1 MAGTGK
7 AASAKA
13 TGQGRPRMRH
23 DEAYKAVYRV
33 LSAFQQ
39 LMCGYVTDSFAGAK
53 EWFQYL
59 DFERAELV
67 PTEQI
72 TPDLARRYVD
82 VLWRVPIVKGR
93 LAGRHIYVV
102 VLVEFQ
108 SRVDRYMALRVQSAA
123 TRIYEHLLTD
133 PNFKRTGY
141 LAPILPIVLYNGSRR
156 WTAPTRLRDLVR
168 KGTLPAAS
176 ERAWAPGYTGD
187 SYVVLD
193 VGAYA
198 GRELPAGN
206 IMSLMIRTETMQEL
220 DEAIPLL
227 EESMRQLETPELD
240 GLQQQFLTWFYS
252 VMERQGVDC
261 DELKEVETVQNLAKE
276 GKIHTL
282 LDAHIQ
288 AAKAKLEAKGQNRG
302 LRRGLKRGRQEGLEQ
317 QRKLLQSLAKRRFG
331 AATADRL
338 AACLAEVVDHDRLLA
353 IGDWLVDCAS
363 GAELMDRLEGRA

>member
-7 AASAKA
+7 AASANA
-13 TGQGRPRMRH
+13 TGQGSPRMRH

-39 LMCGYVTDSFAGAK
+39 LMFGYVTDSFAGAK

-141 LAPILPIVLYNGSRR
+141 LAPILPIVLYNGPRR

-168 KGTLPAAS
+168 KGTLPTAS
-176 ERAWAPGYTGD
+176 ERDWAPGYTGD
-187 SYVVLD
+187 SYVVID
-193 VGAYA
+193 MGAYA

-206 IMSLMIRTETMQEL
+206 IMSLMIRTETMHEL
-220 DEAIPLL
+220 DEAIPML
-227 EESMRQLETPELD
+227 EEAMRQLETPELD
-240 GLQQQFLTWFYS
+240 GLQQQFLNWFYS

-261 DELKEVETVQNLAKE
+261 DVLKEVETVQNLAKE

-282 LDAHIQ
+282 LDEHIQ
-288 AAKAKLEAKGQNRG
+288 AAKAKLKAEG
-302 LRRGLKRGRQEGLEQ
+302 LEEGLEQ
-317 QRKLLQSLAKRRFG
+317 QRELLQSQAKRRFG
-331 AATADRL
+331 AATANRL
-338 AACLAEVVDHDRLLA
+338 AACLAEVREHDRLMA

-363 GAELMDRLEGRA
+363 GSELLDRVEGRA

>member
-1 MAGTGK
+1 
-7 AASAKA
+7 
-13 TGQGRPRMRH
+13 MRH

-39 LMCGYVTDSFAGAK
+39 LMSGYVTDSFADAK
-53 EWFQYL
+53 EWFKYL

-123 TRIYEHLLTD
+123 TRIYDHLLTD
-133 PNFKRTGY
+133 PNFKRTRY
-141 LAPILPIVLYNGSRR
+141 LAPILPIVVYNGTRR

-168 KGTLPAAS
+168 KGTLPTAS
-176 ERAWAPGYTGD
+176 DRDWAPGYTGD
-187 SYVVLD
+187 SYVVID
-193 VGAYA
+193 MGAYA

-206 IMSLMIRTETMQEL
+206 IMSLMIQTETMQEL

-282 LDAHIQ
+282 LDAHIRE
-288 AAKAKLEAKGQNRG
+288 AKAKLEAEGQKRGLRRG
-302 LRRGLKRGRQEGLEQ
+302 LRRGLKRGRQEGLKRGRQEGLEQ
-317 QRKLLQSLAKRRFG
+317 HRKQLQVEAKRRFG
-331 AATADRL
+331 AATAEQL
-338 AACLAEVVDHDRLLA
+338 AACLAKVRDHGRLVA
-353 IGDWLVDCAS
+353 IGGWIVDCAS